1 MTYLL
6 LGLLI
11 FIGVHS
17 VRIVADDWR
26 TRTRERIGPRAWTTI
41 YSLLSVLGI
50 VLVVWGFGVVR
61 QMPIQLWSP
70 PFGLRHV
77 AAVINLAAFVLLAAA
92 YVPDNRIKAR
102 LHHPMVLGVAL
113 WSLAHLLPN
122 GNLGHMVLFGSF
134 LLWSVL
140 DGWAATQR
148 DRRLGTVDPNGT
160 TSATII
166 TTVLGVGSWVVFT
179 LWLHGVL
186 IGVRPLG

>member
-26 TRTRERIGPRAWTTI
+26 TRTRERIGPRAWKTI

>member
-77 AAVINLAAFVLLAAA
+77 AAVINLVAFVLLAAA

-166 TTVLGVGSWVVFT
+166 TTVLGIGSWVVFT

>member
-77 AAVINLAAFVLLAAA
+77 AAVINLVAFVLLAAA

>member
-26 TRTRERIGPRAWTTI
+26 TRTRERIGPRAWKTI

-77 AAVINLAAFVLLAAA
+77 AAVINLVAFVLLAAA